1 MALLRGNYKAMP
13 GKTNEQNLLVRVVFI
28 RKMPAQGWAGIIK
41 YKYSDAGGAVHRG
54 IRNSSVQW
62 TDVL

>member
-1 MALLRGNYKAMP
+1 MP

-28 RKMPAQGWAGIIK
+28 RKMPAQGWAGMIK
-41 YKYSDAGGAVHRG
+41 YKYADAGGAVHRG